1 MKHLVQEDKN
11 KIDKNPNEIRQWVS
25 EVIDFSSEYDDVIII
40 IYRIC
45 EFAATMISILVRIRF
60 DFNSIVA
67 EFEILIRFGKFAK
80 S

>member
-40 IYRIC
+40 IYRS
-45 EFAATMISILVRIRF
+45 F
-60 DFNSIVA
+60 FNLSAVA
-67 EFEILIRFGKFAK
+67 NLPQR
-80 S
+80 